1 MTFYARPS
9 WRLVRQI
16 AADAFAVA
24 WTATWWFVGR
34 AVDGT
39 IRALAAPARQAA
51 QTASD
56 LQRQL
61 LDAAAQAASIPFV
74 GDGLRQPFEAM
85 AGSVNSLAASATTQA
100 TAVEGTATMVGLVI
114 FLIPA
119 LSLVAVWLPARLRF
133 ATRARELRALAS
145 DPQGTELLALRAL
158 THTSLA
164 RLASIG
170 PDPVA
175 AWRSG
180 DPETLRRLAA
190 LELKRAGV
198 SRPSS

>member
-16 AADAFAVA
+16 AADVFVVA

-61 LDAAAQAASIPFV
+61 QDAAAQAATIPFV
-74 GDGLRQPFEAM
+74 GDGLRQPLESM
-85 AGSVNSLAASATTQA
+85 ATSVTSLADSATTQA
-100 TAVEGTATMVGLVI
+100 IALEGTATMVGLVL
-114 FLIPA
+114 FAMPTLTLIA
-119 LSLVAVWLPARLRF
+119 LWLPVRLRF
-133 ATRARELRALAS
+133 AARARELRALAS

-164 RLASIG
+164 GLAAIG

-175 AWRSG
+175 AWRGG

-190 LELKRAGV
+190 RELERSGV